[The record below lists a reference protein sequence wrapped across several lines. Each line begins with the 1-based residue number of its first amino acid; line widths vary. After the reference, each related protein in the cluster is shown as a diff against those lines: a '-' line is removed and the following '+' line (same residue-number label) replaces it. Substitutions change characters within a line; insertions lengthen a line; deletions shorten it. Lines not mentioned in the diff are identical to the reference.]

1 MYTCKYL
8 DDLRTFCFILFFVY
22 LFVYFFSFFFFTN
35 DKSIRGEELENDF
48 FSWTHS
54 SWRFFQWFPLEM
66 YINGSK
72 KFQLLTHANRIL
84 FFLVLQ
90 FIKGICSFFF
100 YFFFSLFHSIDQHVQ
115 RDIELPNNGDSRCCY
130 ILPVHA
136 PRRIWSID
144 ILMKYPRSDIDFIL
158 RLNGMY
164 LPYSNQNL
172 IYIPSTF
179 PFCSLTHFPSRFEV
193 KNFEENY
200 FYFCSCYRY
209 IKLNLY
215 AVHLHYKIIY
225 PR

>member
-115 RDIELPNNGDSRCCY
+115 RDIELPNT
-130 ILPVHA
+130 
-136 PRRIWSID
+136 RRFSM
-144 ILMKYPRSDIDFIL
+144 LLYFAGARTTS
-158 RLNGMY
+158 
-164 LPYSNQNL
+164 NL
-172 IYIPSTF
+172 IDRYFDEISKEWYRFYITF
-179 PFCSLTHFPSRFEV
+179 KRHVSSILESKF
-193 KNFEENY
+193 
-200 FYFCSCYRY
+200 
-209 IKLNLY
+209 NLY
-215 AVHLHYKIIY
+215 SLDFSILFSNTFSITVWSQKFWRELFLFLQLLQIY
-225 PR
+225 